1 MTPEDTGWVG
11 AWWLGYL
18 IGAALC
24 LLPVVPMLGF
34 PSEFPDTDAAV
45 RQKKR
50 ELEDSVKVIRVI
62 QLLGGLPWVWV
73 GG

>member
-1 MTPEDTGWVG
+1 MIPGDTGWVG

-24 LLPVVPMLGF
+24 LLPVIPMLGF
-34 PSEFPDTDAAV
+34 PREFPDTDAV

-50 ELEDSVKVIRVI
+50 ELEDSGREGNHSNTIIRWI
-62 QLLGGLPWVWV
+62 AV
-73 GG
+73 GE